1 MCSSLYQAIVMCAL
15 LQKSKGGATIEAKP
29 RIKKLGDVTKFM
41 PVSLR
46 VKRNA
51 KDSTGRNIKSAREY
65 RREAGVCCCDVNC
78 VVVKLPC
85 LLLCTAVTRLTWHA
99 CTYTVH
105 IMYRFK
111 YSYIRKHSYV
121 HVC

>member
-1 MCSSLYQAIVMCAL
+1 MCAR

-65 RREAGVCCCDVNC
+65 RRAAGVCCCDVRNI
-78 VVVKLPC
+78 VAPTWNVYEP
-85 LLLCTAVTRLTWHA
+85 LT
-99 CTYTVH
+99 
-105 IMYRFK
+105 ISPRFLDGF
-111 YSYIRKHSYV
+111 
-121 HVC
+121 